1 MNVVA
6 LERTVLLLGSGIL
19 MRAWFSWR
27 VQHRKRKDFEAR
39 LVDGAV
45 LEAAFAP
52 QKGMNDDPDLL
63 AEMRDT
69 FAHLNRRAYAEE
81 FWGITDQLVT
91 LYERLDEPQRNTM
104 ERVVVRLISTSDRWL
119 QLIGARTSV
128 RLGLITAIEP
138 IAALLKTHTDVVSP
152 ADESATDARWRE
164 ELEEA
169 VKSFSN
175 VDE

>member
-1 MNVVA
+1 MNLVA
-6 LERTVLLLGSGIL
+6 FERTVLVLGSGFL
-19 MRAWFSWR
+19 LRTWFSWR
-27 VQHRKRKDFEAR
+27 TQQRKRKDFEAR

-45 LEAAFAP
+45 LEAAFTP
-52 QKGMNDDPDLL
+52 QRGMDDDPDLL

-91 LYERLDEPQRNTM
+91 LHENLDPPQRNTM
-104 ERVVVRLISTSDRWL
+104 ERAVVRLISTKDRWL

-128 RLGLITAIEP
+128 RLGLNEAIGS
-138 IAALLKTHTDVVSP
+138 IQTLIKTHTDAVSTDDETP
-152 ADESATDARWRE
+152 ADLRWRE

-169 VKSFSN
+169 VRSLISAR
-175 VDE
+175 E